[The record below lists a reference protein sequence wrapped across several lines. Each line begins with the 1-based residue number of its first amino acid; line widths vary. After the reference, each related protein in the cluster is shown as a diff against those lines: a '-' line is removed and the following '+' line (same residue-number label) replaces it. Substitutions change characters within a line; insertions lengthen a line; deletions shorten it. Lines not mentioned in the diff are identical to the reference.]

1 MRPKAKILFVTS
13 ETVYPLP
20 SERKVFRIP
29 GSWSWT
35 MTTVPA
41 DAPSVVAVADGP
53 STRLAKITSA
63 PHRSKIER
71 LRMYSLH
78 PSDAL
83 QELALAPVGSVL
95 PRHRGVEHAVASPP
109 PSRFGY
115 LERHDQVQDHSL

>member
-41 DAPSVVAVADGP
+41 EVPSVVAVADGP

-78 PSDAL
+78 PSGVL
-83 QELALAPVGSVL
+83 QKLDPGPVGSVP
-95 PRHRGVEHAVASPP
+95 PRQRSVEHAVASPP
-109 PSRFGY
+109 PSRSGY
-115 LERHDQVQDHSL
+115 LQRH